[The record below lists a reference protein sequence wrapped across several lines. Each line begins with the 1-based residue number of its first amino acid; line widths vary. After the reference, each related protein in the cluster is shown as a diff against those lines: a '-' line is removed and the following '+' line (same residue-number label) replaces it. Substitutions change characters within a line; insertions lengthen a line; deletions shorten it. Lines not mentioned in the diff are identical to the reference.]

1 MAKVISVGI
10 QKGGCGKSTTA
21 SILVYQLSQK
31 HKVLAVDMDG
41 QGNLTQLLTGSE
53 DIFEFGGTTVYDAIL
68 AEDATEYV
76 LQINPNLHILSG
88 DENVNT
94 LAPYFHVELK
104 NQGKEYHYALK
115 NALDKIAD
123 NYDYIIIDNPPAL
136 GELSIISLTA
146 SDYVLIMFETSKFC
160 YSSLRSYLKTIE
172 VVKDRVN
179 GDLKIAG
186 IVRNLIDGRRS
197 DNKYYSN
204 LVKKEYGEL
213 CLDTVIKRSAIV
225 GKLPAL
231 GFKDNNDIK
240 KIMKE
245 YQPLIKELMSNVI

>member
-10 QKGGCGKSTTA
+10 QKGGVGKSTTA
-21 SILVYQLSQK
+21 SILIYQLSQK
-31 HKVLAVDMDG
+31 HRVLAVDMDG

-53 DIFEFGGTTVYDAIL
+53 DIFEYSGTTVYDAIL
-68 AEDATEYV
+68 KEDASDYI
-76 LQINPNLHILSG
+76 LQINPNLHILCG

-94 LAPYFHVELK
+94 LAPHFHIELSQDYHYTLK
-104 NQGKEYHYALK
+104 NT
-115 NALDKIAD
+115 LDKVAD

-146 SDYVLIMFETSKFC
+146 SDYILIMFETSKFC
-160 YSSLRSYLKTIE
+160 YSSLTSYLRTIK
-172 VVKDRVN
+172 VVQDRVN

-204 LVKKEYGEL
+204 LVKNEYGNM
-213 CLDTVIKRSAIV
+213 CLDTVIKRSAVV

-231 GFKDNNDIK
+231 GFKDNRDIK

-245 YQPLIKELMSNVI
+245 YQPLIKELMNNVI